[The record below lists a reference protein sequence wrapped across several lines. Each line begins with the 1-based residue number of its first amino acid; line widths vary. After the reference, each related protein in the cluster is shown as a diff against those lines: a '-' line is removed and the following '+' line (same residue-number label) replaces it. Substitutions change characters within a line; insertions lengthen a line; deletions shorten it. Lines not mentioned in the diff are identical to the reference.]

1 MFKRKEL
8 LSLAFGVLLGFAVAL
23 IAGVLYLRA
32 NLIQEIPLGH
42 GSFEALAAG
51 VPRAAKSVDG
61 WRKIC
66 RMRMIF

>member
-8 LSLAFGVLLGFAVAL
+8 LCLAFGVLLGFAVAL

-42 GSFEALAAG
+42 GSFEALAA
-51 VPRAAKSVDG
+51 
-61 WRKIC
+61 
-66 RMRMIF
+66 